1 MQSWKRPAGLM
12 RVIRPAAACVLL
24 TLAVLG
30 TADSLVAQQL
40 AADGSFAAPGFAA
53 GEYLVSAR
61 QTIGPWNVDLGN
73 VGLHVGQFAMP
84 RVEQNAVDLNGT
96 RSGSLFQTLTLQR
109 GTEYTVRFL
118 MSGNW
123 RTNPDV
129 PRRVSVLFGTQRKL
143 YELQRPA
150 DWSAEN
156 PQWQVMEAA
165 FTATAAATGLRFSS
179 ENPGLP
185 DGALIA
191 GIEVLAPAKAPG
203 PLDAEPIP
211 LPPDL
216 DQYVADRSKAILLGK
231 ALFWDMQV
239 GSDGRTACASCHWH
253 AGADI
258 RTKHTLDPG
267 APGSQ
272 FGHQT
277 ALGETLAAKAL
288 AGFRGVNVQMT
299 AADYPFH
306 RFANPLVPGDE
317 PGFADRGN
325 PVIASTMEVH
335 GSAGVRKTLFS
346 GIVPGSAID
355 AGQPVPDDVFN
366 VNGVNVRQVTG
377 RNAPT
382 SINAVFFD
390 RTFWD
395 GRANHYFNGVNPF
408 GDLDPDARVLKADAA
423 GKMQPVRIL
432 LSNASLASQAVGPVN
447 SSVEMSWIARSFP
460 EVGRKLLSLRPLAL
474 QKVDATDSVLGLWVD
489 SCGRG
494 LDQDKAGYAR
504 LIREAFQP
512 VWWSSHEVTSDGYT
526 HMEANFSLFW
536 GLSLM
541 LYQATLVS
549 DQAPYDSF
557 AKGDLNALTPRA
569 KEGLQIFLKEGKC
582 INCHGGPQFAGALVQ
597 ELRGNNAEH
606 LVEFMPMAVGTA
618 FYDGGFYNIG
628 VRPTAEDIGVG
639 ARHPLF
645 GPLSYSR
652 QEQQGRNPDPRT
664 LVRPGNRVAVDGA
677 FKASTLRNIEL
688 TGPYMHN
695 GGMKSLE
702 EVVQFY
708 TRGGDFRRTNRQDL
722 DPDVGG
728 IPGLQGNAEKIGAV
742 VEFLRHLT
750 DPRVKYRKA
759 PFDHPELV
767 LPQGTSGVVDGYV
780 RDILYLLP
788 AVGRDGGEPFGSF
801 EDALRTGFPLEQL
814 NQTQVSVPE
823 PAGRLMKPVDG
834 GLVIDVGVPP
844 GGVKPPVPLDP
855 AVEAPIV
862 LEPTVVEPV
871 VVGPA
876 VEQPATAEPA
886 TATPALPDPP
896 LP

>member
-1 MQSWKRPAGLM
+1 MQSWERPAGLM
-12 RVIRPAAACVLL
+12 RVIRPAVACVLL
-24 TLAVLG
+24 TWAVLG

-84 RVEQNAVDLNGT
+84 RVEQNAVDLNGN

-150 DWSAEN
+150 DWSVQN
-156 PQWQVMEAA
+156 PQWQVMEGA

-216 DQYVADRSKAILLGK
+216 DQYVSDRSKAILLGK

-277 ALGETLAAKAL
+277 ALGEALAAKAL

-355 AGQPVPDDVFN
+355 AGQPVPDEVFN

-489 SCGRG
+489 SCGQG

-569 KEGLQIFLKEGKC
+569 KEGLQIFLNEGKC

-606 LVEFMPMAVGTA
+606 LVEFMAMAVGTA

-708 TRGGDFRRTNRQDL
+708 TRGGDFRLTNRQDL

-886 TATPALPDPP
+886 TATPALPEPP